1 MEDFPLSPLCPSFR
15 SAPAAGQL
23 YLTDAHRQ
31 LLKRGEG
38 WLDGSC
44 PVMLLTGDAGTGK
57 TILSREFGGAGLR
70 VGRVGQSNAQLV
82 DLPHEVPKA
91 FGIPAQ
97 PSPDD
102 PAGFGQLMAD
112 CQSDERKCLLVV
124 DEAQGLTDTAL
135 AYLTRLTEGPAHPHV
150 LLVGGPGLEALLA
163 RSGHEDLR
171 GRIGARFRLSPF
183 DPAET
188 AAYIA
193 HRFRVSGCACHAGG
207 EVFDE
212 AGLELLHAASG
223 GVPRVINH
231 LVQRC
236 LFEARITGGSRID
249 GAFVQACLF
258 EMSEE
263 GGLAHLPPV
272 PPVAPDCLVA
282 APAPPAARPESPAAR
297 PEPPA
302 AGPALFKEAQSVRA
316 TPKLGT
322 APKSPPRPEERRG
335 KSWQLGLAAVLA
347 GGLLLVPGSNVR
359 TDAPAS
365 SPPVQAGLIPAS
377 AEPELAAARPSAIP
391 AQRPPLPDK
400 VAIRAAPS
408 PEALLVEALVIGSAD
423 PERAATLYAR
433 AALWGSDR
441 AAYYLGQLYETGIG
455 VEPDLNRAQGWYG
468 LAPRVQ
474 GAAARLAEL
483 AKAAPTPVQADAAP
497 VPVAQMLFGS
507 GQTELHWRDPEGPDP
522 ARFRVEYVPAGD
534 KGQVLH
540 RDTRLSALLLP
551 HPVTRW
557 RVAPLRPDGSV
568 GPASDWSLL
577 TPAPR

>member
-1 MEDFPLSPLCPSFR
+1 MDGFPLAPLCPSFR
-15 SAPAAGQL
+15 AAPAAGQF
-23 YLTDAHRQ
+23 YLTRAHRKFMDLVQ
-31 LLKRGEG
+31 I
-38 WLDGSC
+38 WMDGDPSIM
-44 PVMLLTGDAGTGK
+44 VLTGEAGTGK
-57 TILSREFGGAGLR
+57 TVLSQEIGGAGLQ

-91 FGIPAQ
+91 FGILTS
-97 PSPDD
+97 PSRDD
-102 PAGFGQLMAD
+102 AEDLGPLMAN
-112 CQSDERKCLLVV
+112 CQATKCRRLLIV
-124 DEAQGLTDTAL
+124 DEAQGLTDAAL
-135 AYLTRLTEGPAHPHV
+135 AYLARLTDASGHPHV

-163 RSGHEDLR
+163 CPGHEDLR
-171 GRIGARFRLSPF
+171 GRIGARFSLRPF
-183 DPAET
+183 DSAET

-272 PPVAPDCLVA
+272 LLAAPDGFAA
-282 APAPPAARPESPAAR
+282 APSPPAARPEPA
-297 PEPPA
+297 A
-302 AGPALFKEAQSVRA
+302 AGPALFKEAQSVQA
-316 TPKLGT
+316 TPKLGP
-322 APKSPPRPEERRG
+322 APEPPPRPEERYG
-335 KSWQLGLAAVLA
+335 KGWQLGLAAVLA

-359 TDAPAS
+359 TDAPA
-365 SPPVQAGLIPAS
+365 PPVQAGLLPAA
-377 AEPELAAARPSAIP
+377 AEPELAAAFLPAIP

-400 VAIRAAPS
+400 VRVGTAPS
-408 PEALLVEALVIGSAD
+408 PEALLVEALVIGSAN

-474 GAAARLAEL
+474 GAAARLVEL
-483 AKAAPTPVQADAAP
+483 AKAAPPPVQADAVP
-497 VPVAQMLFGS
+497 VLVAQMLFGT
-507 GQTELHWRDPEGPDP
+507 GQTELHWRGPEGPDP
-522 ARFRVEYVPAGD
+522 ARFRVEYIAAGD

-551 HPVTRW
+551 QPVTRW
-557 RVAPLRPDGSV
+557 RVALLRPDGSV

-577 TPAPR
+577 TPGPR